1 LYQEDH
7 EAIGERAGR
16 HPAYPHY
23 RSATTSSRVIPR
35 PYRPVPC
42 SLVFYASNLVAL
54 GRSIA
59 FVFRHVSVST
69 LDPSCDGILCGRS
82 LIGGRNVAHSKFI
95 TEVGRGAHCNG
106 IQPSGLLSSGLTS
119 NRCDSAGL
127 HSYPHGGVFDRTN
140 DVEFHMTV
148 KNDNTPSRS

>member
-1 LYQEDH
+1 MRRKIPVNQNLRSVALPAAHGANLIHRLYQEDY

-42 SLVFYASNLVAL
+42 SPVFYASNLVAL

-69 LDPSCDGILCGRS
+69 LVPSCDGILCGRS
-82 LIGGRNVAHSKFI
+82 LIGGRNVAHSRSI

-106 IQPSGLLSSGLTS
+106 IQPSGL
-119 NRCDSAGL
+119 CQ
-127 HSYPHGGVFDRTN
+127 V
-140 DVEFHMTV
+140 V
-148 KNDNTPSRS
+148 